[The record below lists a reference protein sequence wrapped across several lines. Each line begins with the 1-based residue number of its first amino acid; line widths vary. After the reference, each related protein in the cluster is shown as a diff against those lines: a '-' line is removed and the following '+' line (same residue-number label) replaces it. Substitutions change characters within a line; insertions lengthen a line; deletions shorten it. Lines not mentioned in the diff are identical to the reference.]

1 MTQLIL
7 CSWDNFHISNVT
19 RKVHVLQE
27 EATTKLVVIG
37 RSSCTK
43 HVRSLNLV
51 IATFCAACSLYAGL
65 DPCKCP
71 TWRRWH
77 FAICSAQRPLSRA
90 TGSISYNY
98 MCGKPGWTPFCWA
111 AADRQKALPR
121 AKQCW
126 YIFERHPHHIA
137 TLQTP
142 QHLRNMDVSLTRAT
156 PTPSVSLQYI
166 KIY

>member
-1 MTQLIL
+1 MLVRQLPHKQRNKESPCPARRSHDETGRHRPKQL
-7 CSWDNFHISNVT
+7 HETCAFFKFGHRNVLRRLLIIRRT
-19 RKVHVLQE
+19 GPLQ
-27 EATTKLVVIG
+27 VP
-37 RSSCTK
+37 
-43 HVRSLNLV
+43 NL
-51 IATFCAACSLYAGL
+51 ALL
-65 DPCKCP
+65 
-71 TWRRWH
+71 WH

-98 MCGKPGWTPFCWA
+98 MCGKPGRTPFCWA